1 MEINKNLLISTTITS
16 WGQDWEIN
24 ANLGKEGYYMPSLH
38 CNNPTIQFE
47 ADNSNWIIEIL
58 LPNLKVLLT
67 YEEASNLTA
76 DAIHN
81 AIKFELEELH
91 DIPKDH
97 YQTIVDLIEQAI
109 ELGFFKEYYGK
120 GKR

>member
-1 MEINKNLLISTTITS
+1 MKINDDLIIYSTIQS
-16 WGQDWEIN
+16 WNQEWEIT
-24 ANLGKEGYYMPSLH
+24 ANINEEGYYTPSLI
-38 CNNPTIQFE
+38 CLNPLCSFT
-47 ADNSNWIIEIL
+47 ADNDNWIIEEL
-58 LPNLKVLLT
+58 FPNLEILLT
-67 YEEASNLTA
+67 YKEASNLTA

-109 ELGFFKEYYGK
+109 ELGFFKEYYGR